1 MDIVSN
7 WRSQI
12 WGSWDNQHLDL
23 IQNQIITS
31 VDTAQHQVYDQSRA
45 SEQEI
50 VRAFF
55 VAYENHP
62 GCLSIS
68 FINIQTL

>member
-23 IQNQIITS
+23 IRNQIIN

-45 SEQEI
+45 SEQ
-50 VRAFF
+50 
-55 VAYENHP
+55 
-62 GCLSIS
+62 GDKK
-68 FINIQTL
+68 